1 MKCNDIYVNLCETEG
16 AAAARAHK
24 RAKIIDSDNEEE
36 EQVPGGE
43 GDENQAPQVQDD
55 QGGESSDEGVRNDT
69 DQQYVR
75 Y

>member
-1 MKCNDIYVNLCETEG
+1 MKRKYIYVNPLKTEG

-43 GDENQAPQVQDD
+43 GDENQAPQVQE
-55 QGGESSDEGVRNDT
+55 GGESSDEGVRNDA
-69 DQQYVR
+69 DQQYDR
-75 Y
+75 C